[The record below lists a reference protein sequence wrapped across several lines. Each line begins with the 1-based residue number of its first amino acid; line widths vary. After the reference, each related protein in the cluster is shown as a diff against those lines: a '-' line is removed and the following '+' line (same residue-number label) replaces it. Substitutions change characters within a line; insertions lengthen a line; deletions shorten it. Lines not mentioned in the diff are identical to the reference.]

1 MEDKLLSARNAKG
14 RLTKE
19 EIEHIL
25 SLDLK
30 ALEEMEKS
38 SKVEKSLKSEYT
50 FEDYFNLFI
59 RLGHDQE
66 NATILATK
74 HYNKCKK
81 NNI

>member
-1 MEDKLLSARNAKG
+1 MEDKLLSARNANG

-19 EIEHIL
+19 EIEFIK

-30 ALEEMEKS
+30 TLEEEAEKRS
-38 SKVEKSLKSEYT
+38 KSEYT

-59 RLGHDQE
+59 RLGHNQE

-74 HYNKCKK
+74 HYNKTKNQKK
-81 NNI
+81 